1 IANSVFPPNVI
12 PSELDLSFLESPYAE
27 RAKEMPVVSRVAM
40 PCVLS
45 DPERR
50 LASMES
56 YSGSGSSAE
65 AQRQVLDSL
74 LTGDQAAVRSHLRPE
89 FLLLAP
95 PLHSVGI
102 EDELVWMSPTG
113 LEHTAQWDAS
123 MCQSGSSGAET
134 RKLMVRAFKQT
145 LQQSQIR
152 QLNEAISQDPK
163 LISLSGMSPSRLPEL
178 VEHNPLVAIEL
189 AQVTDYFSVLVNMEM
204 SLHSMEV
211 VNRLTTSVELPAEF
225 IHLYISNC
233 ISSCEST
240 KDKYMQ
246 NRLVRLVCVFL
257 QSLIR
262 NKIIDVKNIYIEV
275 QAFCIEFNRIREAAG
290 LFRLL
295 KSLESSDGSVDSAAA
310 SAALAAGGGGPGSNP
325 PSAATTPSKPP
336 GGQQQAGIQSSAE
349 HPPKQASL
357 RRVQI
362 VWRLG
367 GVQPLSHRRHPAK
380 STAGRGGGC
389 GGGCHPGKVRPG
401 PGLNVAAFGDKGA
414 AIPAQAAQ
422 ARQLH
427 SAAGGGRR
435 NVKIPAFSSSCWA
448 DSVAPL
454 LLHRGPPL
462 IVSSEPVAS
471 AAAAIPSRAARR
483 CCMAASSP
491 GSTPAPATPAVAPER
506 MACSSRSFCCSS
518 STQRVLCVSIEALA
532 ASAST
537 VRPGRDAC
545 GGLLGAL
552 LNCGSLHGAVLARR
566 CALLLLLLLEQLTVD
581 VISPSMIPQLSLT
594 LLPRV
599 STARRCCISELEL
612 PLLAAAMIDSV
623 HASSASSASASSLAS
638 SSSSSSRVSS
648 SSADDSSSSTSASSL
663 SHPIA
668 ATAGQ
673 QRRRGLLNIL
683 VWLAGL
689 AENRPHPLVDGPVHR
704 APASGQIRRR
714 LRRSS
719 DGARGQRVDHERIGR
734 LPVRRLRFYWL
745 LLLLL
750 LLLLLRLYKPVKLLA
765 RNPQQFVSSE
775 IQANLGDKLRSDVES
790 LMEHPHLRKMVRELQ
805 AERPESATQT
815 RHAGPDDGVA
825 VAESPTKSS
834 TMLVQ
839 LMHNDQMVT
848 VIDDEQLINDLFKL
862 SSGSDEDTSRTA

>member
-1 IANSVFPPNVI
+1 MTLSSKELGNLMSLLTLDQCANNTFENIGQQVQKYFTKQDGFKVGTALVLLLQNPDLLPNRMQQLVALYLLWELTRVDPPNVNPFQPAFVYAMRSDENDTRHFRVPCLPLQERVLLYSLLQSTHASGQPSRELLKKTPQQIANSVFPPNVI

-178 VEHNPLVAIEL
+178 VEHNPLVAIEVL
-189 AQVTDYFSVLVNMEM
+189 LTLMKASSPQVTDYFSVLVNMEM

-325 PSAATTPSKPP
+325 PSAATTPSKP
-336 GGQQQAGIQSSAE
+336 
-349 HPPKQASL
+349 
-357 RRVQI
+357 
-362 VWRLG
+362 
-367 GVQPLSHRRHPAK
+367 
-380 STAGRGGGC
+380 
-389 GGGCHPGKVRPG
+389 
-401 PGLNVAAFGDKGA
+401 
-414 AIPAQAAQ
+414 
-422 ARQLH
+422 
-427 SAAGGGRR
+427 
-435 NVKIPAFSSSCWA
+435 
-448 DSVAPL
+448 
-454 LLHRGPPL
+454 
-462 IVSSEPVAS
+462 
-471 AAAAIPSRAARR
+471 
-483 CCMAASSP
+483 
-491 GSTPAPATPAVAPER
+491 
-506 MACSSRSFCCSS
+506 
-518 STQRVLCVSIEALA
+518 
-532 ASAST
+532 
-537 VRPGRDAC
+537 
-545 GGLLGAL
+545 
-552 LNCGSLHGAVLARR
+552 
-566 CALLLLLLLEQLTVD
+566 
-581 VISPSMIPQLSLT
+581 
-594 LLPRV
+594 
-599 STARRCCISELEL
+599 
-612 PLLAAAMIDSV
+612 
-623 HASSASSASASSLAS
+623 
-638 SSSSSSRVSS
+638 
-648 SSADDSSSSTSASSL
+648 
-663 SHPIA
+663 
-668 ATAGQ
+668 
-673 QRRRGLLNIL
+673 
-683 VWLAGL
+683 
-689 AENRPHPLVDGPVHR
+689 
-704 APASGQIRRR
+704 
-714 LRRSS
+714 
-719 DGARGQRVDHERIGR
+719 
-734 LPVRRLRFYWL
+734 
-745 LLLLL
+745 
-750 LLLLLRLYKPVKLLA
+750 
-765 RNPQQFVSSE
+765 
-775 IQANLGDKLRSDVES
+775 
-790 LMEHPHLRKMVRELQ
+790 
-805 AERPESATQT
+805 
-815 RHAGPDDGVA
+815 
-825 VAESPTKSS
+825 
-834 TMLVQ
+834 
-839 LMHNDQMVT
+839 
-848 VIDDEQLINDLFKL
+848 
-862 SSGSDEDTSRTA
+862 